1 MKILSNIVK
10 DERWNTIH
18 THNVYGENGDL
29 QKIWTY
35 QTIFKILTNEK
46 KQKEKLHVF
55 VHFNKENNIGND
67 GNTIGYN
74 NINKVNDINSRHINL
89 QYKEMISAF
98 TSTPDVDLLKESYNL
113 SWDEIDYN
121 QYQTLPYITFLS
133 YVEKNKDNSN
143 DVLLT
148 SCVDLVG
155 GLSKLQESTCVEK
168 IVGL

>member
-1 MKILSNIVK
+1 M
-10 DERWNTIH
+10 R
-18 THNVYGENGDL
+18 
-29 QKIWTY
+29 
-35 QTIFKILTNEK
+35 
-46 KQKEKLHVF
+46 
-55 VHFNKENNIGND
+55 
-67 GNTIGYN
+67 
-74 NINKVNDINSRHINL
+74 KVNDINSRHINL

-121 QYQTLPYITFLS
+121 QYQTLPYIKFLS

-148 SCVDLVG
+148 SCVDLVE